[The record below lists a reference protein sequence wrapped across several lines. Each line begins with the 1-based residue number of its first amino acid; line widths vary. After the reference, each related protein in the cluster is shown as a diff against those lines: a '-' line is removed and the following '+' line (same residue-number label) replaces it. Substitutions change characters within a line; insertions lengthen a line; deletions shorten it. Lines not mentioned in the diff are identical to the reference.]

1 MWLSSCKPWNTDVM
15 FSYDKLTN
23 IVDTFMDCD
32 YRVVHLETHTML
44 SDDKLNNNLN
54 TFMACDYRVVNLET
68 HTSCSHMIS
77 WQTL

>member
-1 MWLSSCKPWNTDVM
+1 MLSDDKLTNNVNTFMGCDYRVVNLGTHFM

-23 IVDTFMDCD
+23 KV
-32 YRVVHLETHTML
+32 
-44 SDDKLNNNLN
+44 N